1 MNAPVLAL
9 HHLAIRFGG
18 VAAVDDVSFAV
29 AAGDFVGLIG
39 PNGAGK
45 TTLIRLIG
53 GILAPDSGRVEL
65 LGENMTRRSTATR
78 VRRGL
83 ALTHQIVRPFRT
95 MSVLDNVVLAA
106 GHKRTVNPLQALIQ
120 TDRHAER
127 ERAASILH
135 QVGLAG
141 TENKLAGSLPLGQLK
156 RLEIARALALD
167 PTIVLL
173 DEPLAGLNNSEAAE
187 QIDMVAA
194 VNASGVT
201 ILLVEHNLEE
211 VIRACRRLI
220 VLANGRVIGDGL
232 PREVMQQAD
241 VRAAYLG
248 ESVEAHAEG

>member
-9 HHLAIRFGG
+9 HDLAIRFGG
-18 VAAVDDVSFAV
+18 VAAVDDVSFEIAS
-29 AAGDFVGLIG
+29 GDFVGLIG

-45 TTLIRLIG
+45 TTLIRLIS

-65 LGENMTRRSTATR
+65 RGEDVTRRSTASR

-95 MSVLDNVVLAA
+95 MSALDNVVLAA
-106 GHKRTVNPLQALIQ
+106 GHRRTVDPLRALLQ
-120 TDRHAER
+120 TGREAER
-127 ERAASILH
+127 ERARSILR
-135 QVGLAG
+135 QVGLPGA
-141 TENKLAGSLPLGQLK
+141 ERKLAGSLPLGQLK

-167 PTIVLL
+167 PTVVLL
-173 DEPLAGLNNSEAAE
+173 DEPLAGLNNAEAAE
-187 QIDMVAA
+187 QIDMIAE

-220 VLANGRVIGDGL
+220 VLANGRAIGDGL
-232 PREVMQQAD
+232 PRDVMRQDD

-248 ESVEAHAEG
+248 ENVDAYAEG

>member
-1 MNAPVLAL
+1 MNVPALAL
-9 HHLAIRFGG
+9 YDLAIRFGG
-18 VAAVDDVSFAV
+18 VAAVDHVSFSISE
-29 AAGDFVGLIG
+29 GDFVGLIG

-45 TTLIRLIG
+45 TTLIRLIS
-53 GILAPDSGRVEL
+53 GILAPHSGRVDL
-65 LGENMTRRSTATR
+65 LGADVTRRSTATR

-83 ALTHQIVRPFRT
+83 ALTHQVVRPFRT
-95 MSVLDNVVLAA
+95 MSVLDNIVLAA
-106 GHKRTVNPLQALIQ
+106 GHRRTVDPLRALLQ
-120 TDRHAER
+120 TDRQPER
-127 ERAASILH
+127 ERAESILR

-141 TENKLAGSLPLGQLK
+141 VESKLAGSLPLGQLK

-173 DEPLAGLNNSEAAE
+173 DEPLAGLNNAEAAE
-187 QIDMVAA
+187 QIDMIGA

-232 PREVMQQAD
+232 PRDVMRQVD

-248 ESVEAHAEG
+248 QSVDVHA

>member
-1 MNAPVLAL
+1 MNVPVLAL
-9 HHLAIRFGG
+9 HDLAIRFGG
-18 VAAVDDVSFAV
+18 VAAVDHVSFSISY
-29 AAGDFVGLIG
+29 GDFLGLIG

-45 TTLIRLIG
+45 TTLIRLIS
-53 GILAPDSGRVEL
+53 GILAPDSGRVDL
-65 LGENMTRRSTATR
+65 VGEDVTRRSTATR

-106 GHKRTVNPLQALIQ
+106 GHKRTVNPLRALLQ
-120 TDRHAER
+120 TGRQAER
-127 ERAASILH
+127 ERAASILR

-141 TENKLAGSLPLGQLK
+141 TESKLAGSLPLGQLK

-187 QIDMVAA
+187 QIDMIAG

-232 PREVMQQAD
+232 PREVMRQED
-241 VRAAYLG
+241 VRVAYLG
-248 ESVEAHAEG
+248 ESLEAHAEG

>member
-18 VAAVDDVSFAV
+18 VAAVDGVSFSV

-45 TTLIRLIG
+45 TTLIRLIS

-65 LGENMTRRSTATR
+65 LGENVARRSTATR

-95 MSVLDNVVLAA
+95 MSALDNVALAA
-106 GHKRTVNPLQALIQ
+106 GHRRTIDPLRALLQ
-120 TDRHAER
+120 TDRQAER
-127 ERAASILH
+127 GRAASILL

-141 TENKLAGSLPLGQLK
+141 TESKLAGSLPLGQLK

-187 QIDMVAA
+187 QIDMIAGL
-194 VNASGVT
+194 NATGVT

-232 PREVMQQAD
+232 PRDVMRQAD

-248 ESVEAHAEG
+248 ESVEAHAAG

>member
-9 HHLAIRFGG
+9 HHLAISFGG
-18 VAAVDDVSFAV
+18 VAAVDDVSFAIP
-29 AAGDFVGLIG
+29 AGDFVGLIG

-45 TTLIRLIG
+45 TTLIRLIS
-53 GILAPDSGRVEL
+53 GILGPDSGRVEL
-65 LGENMTRRSTATR
+65 LGEDVTRRSVATR

-106 GHKRTVNPLQALIQ
+106 GHKRTVDPLRALIQ
-120 TDRHAER
+120 TGREAER
-127 ERAASILH
+127 ERAASILR

-141 TENKLAGSLPLGQLK
+141 AESKSAGSLPLGQLK

-167 PTIVLL
+167 PTMMLL

-187 QIDMVAA
+187 QIDMISA

-220 VLANGRVIGDGL
+220 VLANGRLIGDGL
-232 PREVMQQAD
+232 PREVMRQDD

-248 ESVEAHAEG
+248 ENVETYAAG

>member
-9 HHLAIRFGG
+9 HDLAIRFGG
-18 VAAVDDVSFAV
+18 VAAVDDVSFEV
-29 AAGDFVGLIG
+29 TSGDFVGLIG

-45 TTLIRLIG
+45 TTLIRLIS

-65 LGENMTRRSTATR
+65 RGEDVTRRSTASR

-106 GHKRTVNPLQALIQ
+106 GHRRTVDPLRALLQ
-120 TDRHAER
+120 TDRQAER
-127 ERAASILH
+127 ERATSILR
-135 QVGLAG
+135 QVGLTG
-141 TENKLAGSLPLGQLK
+141 EESKLAGSLPLGQLK

-173 DEPLAGLNNSEAAE
+173 DEPLAGLNNAEAAE
-187 QIDMVAA
+187 QIDMIAR

-232 PREVMQQAD
+232 PRDVMRQAD
-241 VRAAYLG
+241 VRTAYLG
-248 ESVEAHAEG
+248 ESVEAHA

>member
-1 MNAPVLAL
+1 MNVPALAL
-9 HHLAIRFGG
+9 YDLAIRFGG
-18 VAAVDDVSFAV
+18 VAAVDHVSFSISE
-29 AAGDFVGLIG
+29 GDFVGLIG

-45 TTLIRLIG
+45 TTLIRLIS
-53 GILAPDSGRVEL
+53 GILAPDSGRVDL
-65 LGENMTRRSTATR
+65 LGADVTPRSTATR

-83 ALTHQIVRPFRT
+83 ALTHQVVRPFRT
-95 MSVLDNVVLAA
+95 MSVLDNIVLAA
-106 GHKRTVNPLQALIQ
+106 GHRRTVDPLRALLQ
-120 TDRHAER
+120 TDRQPER
-127 ERAASILH
+127 ERAESILR

-141 TENKLAGSLPLGQLK
+141 VESKLAGSLPLGQLK

-173 DEPLAGLNNSEAAE
+173 DEPLAGLNNAEAAE
-187 QIDMVAA
+187 QIDMIGA

-232 PREVMQQAD
+232 PRDVMRQDD
-241 VRAAYLG
+241 VRAACLG
-248 ESVEAHAEG
+248 QSVDVHA

>member
-9 HHLAIRFGG
+9 HHLAISFGG
-18 VAAVDDVSFAV
+18 VAAVDDVSFAIP
-29 AAGDFVGLIG
+29 AGDFVGLIG

-45 TTLIRLIG
+45 TTLIRLIS
-53 GILAPDSGRVEL
+53 GILGPDSGRVEL
-65 LGENMTRRSTATR
+65 LGEDVTRRSVATR

-106 GHKRTVNPLQALIQ
+106 GHKRTVDPLRALIQ
-120 TDRHAER
+120 TGREAER
-127 ERAASILH
+127 ERAASILR

-141 TENKLAGSLPLGQLK
+141 AESKSAGSLPLGQLK

-167 PTIVLL
+167 PTIMLL

-187 QIDMVAA
+187 QIDMISA

-220 VLANGRVIGDGL
+220 VLANGRLIGDGL
-232 PREVMQQAD
+232 PREVMRQDD

-248 ESVEAHAEG
+248 ENVETYAAG

>member
-1 MNAPVLAL
+1 MNVPALAL
-9 HHLAIRFGG
+9 YDLAIRFGG
-18 VAAVDDVSFAV
+18 VAAVDHVSFSISE
-29 AAGDFVGLIG
+29 GDFVGLIG

-45 TTLIRLIG
+45 TTLIRLIS
-53 GILAPDSGRVEL
+53 GILAPHSGRVDL
-65 LGENMTRRSTATR
+65 LGADVTRRSTATR
-78 VRRGL
+78 ARRGL
-83 ALTHQIVRPFRT
+83 ALTHQVVRPFRT
-95 MSVLDNVVLAA
+95 MSVLDNIVLAA
-106 GHKRTVNPLQALIQ
+106 GHRRTVDPLRALLQ
-120 TDRHAER
+120 TDRQPER
-127 ERAASILH
+127 ERAESILR

-141 TENKLAGSLPLGQLK
+141 VESKLAGSLPLGQLK

-173 DEPLAGLNNSEAAE
+173 DEPLAGLNNAEAAE
-187 QIDMVAA
+187 QIDMIGA

-232 PREVMQQAD
+232 PRDVMRQDD

-248 ESVEAHAEG
+248 QSVDVHA

>member
-9 HHLAIRFGG
+9 NDLAIRFGG
-18 VAAVDDVSFAV
+18 VAAVDNVSLTIAG
-29 AAGDFVGLIG
+29 GDFVGLIG

-45 TTLIRLIG
+45 TTLIRLIS
-53 GILAPDSGRVEL
+53 GILAPDEGRVAL
-65 LGENMTRRSTATR
+65 LGEDVTRRSTASR

-106 GHKRTVNPLQALIQ
+106 GHKRTVDPLRALMQ
-120 TDRHAER
+120 TGRATER
-127 ERAASILH
+127 ERAVSILR

-141 TENKLAGSLPLGQLK
+141 AETKLAGALPLGQLK

-187 QIDMVAA
+187 QIDMIAA
-194 VNASGVT
+194 VNAHGVT

-220 VLANGRVIGDGL
+220 VLANGRVIGNGR
-232 PREVMQQAD
+232 PREVMLQDD

-248 ESVEAHAEG
+248 ESVGAHAEG

>member
-1 MNAPVLAL
+1 M
-9 HHLAIRFGG
+9 
-18 VAAVDDVSFAV
+18 SFSISE
-29 AAGDFVGLIG
+29 GDFVGLIG

-45 TTLIRLIG
+45 TTLIRLIS
-53 GILAPDSGRVEL
+53 GILAPDSGRVDL
-65 LGENMTRRSTATR
+65 LGADVTRRSTATR

-83 ALTHQIVRPFRT
+83 ALTHQVVRPFRT
-95 MSVLDNVVLAA
+95 MSVLDNIVLAA
-106 GHKRTVNPLQALIQ
+106 GHRRTVDPLRALLQ
-120 TDRHAER
+120 TDRQPER
-127 ERAASILH
+127 ERAESILR

-141 TENKLAGSLPLGQLK
+141 VESKLAGSLPLGQLK

-173 DEPLAGLNNSEAAE
+173 DEPLAGLNNAEAAE
-187 QIDMVAA
+187 QIDMIGA

-232 PREVMQQAD
+232 PRDVMRQDD

-248 ESVEAHAEG
+248 QSVDVHA

>member
-1 MNAPVLAL
+1 MNVPALAL
-9 HHLAIRFGG
+9 YDLAIRFGG
-18 VAAVDDVSFAV
+18 IAAVDHVSFSISE
-29 AAGDFVGLIG
+29 GDFVGLIG

-45 TTLIRLIG
+45 TTLIRLIS
-53 GILAPDSGRVEL
+53 GILAPHSGRVDL
-65 LGENMTRRSTATR
+65 LGADVTRRSTATR

-83 ALTHQIVRPFRT
+83 ALTHQVVRPFRT
-95 MSVLDNVVLAA
+95 MSVLDNIVLAA
-106 GHKRTVNPLQALIQ
+106 GHRRTVDPLRALLQ
-120 TDRHAER
+120 TDRQPER
-127 ERAASILH
+127 ERAESILR

-141 TENKLAGSLPLGQLK
+141 VESKLAGSLPLGQLK

-173 DEPLAGLNNSEAAE
+173 DEPLAGLNNAEAAE
-187 QIDMVAA
+187 QIDMIGA

-232 PREVMQQAD
+232 PRDVMRQDD

-248 ESVEAHAEG
+248 QSVDVHA

>member
-1 MNAPVLAL
+1 VNAPVLAL
-9 HHLAIRFGG
+9 HELAIRFGG
-18 VAAVDDVSFAV
+18 VAAVDSVSFSISS
-29 AAGDFVGLIG
+29 GDFVGLIG

-45 TTLIRLIG
+45 TTLIRLIS
-53 GILAPDSGRVEL
+53 GILVPDGGRVEL
-65 LGENMTRRSTATR
+65 RGEDVTARSTATR

-106 GHKRTVNPLQALIQ
+106 GHKRTVNPLQALVHTGRQ
-120 TDRHAER
+120 AER
-127 ERAASILH
+127 ERAASILR

-141 TENKLAGSLPLGQLK
+141 TEGKLAGSLPLGQLK

-187 QIDMVAA
+187 QIDMIAG
-194 VNASGVT
+194 VNARGVT

-232 PREVMQQAD
+232 PRDVMRQDD

-248 ESVEAHAEG
+248 ESAEAHAEG

>member
-1 MNAPVLAL
+1 MNVPALAL
-9 HHLAIRFGG
+9 YDLAIRFGG
-18 VAAVDDVSFAV
+18 VAAVDHVSFSISE
-29 AAGDFVGLIG
+29 GDFVGLIG

-45 TTLIRLIG
+45 TTLIRLIS
-53 GILAPDSGRVEL
+53 GILAPHSGRVDL
-65 LGENMTRRSTATR
+65 LGADVTRRSTATR

-83 ALTHQIVRPFRT
+83 ALTHQVVRPFRT
-95 MSVLDNVVLAA
+95 MSVLDNIVLAA
-106 GHKRTVNPLQALIQ
+106 GHRRTVDPLRALLQ
-120 TDRHAER
+120 TDRQPER
-127 ERAASILH
+127 ERAESILR

-141 TENKLAGSLPLGQLK
+141 VESKLAGSLPLGQLK

-173 DEPLAGLNNSEAAE
+173 DEPLAGLNNAEAAE
-187 QIDMVAA
+187 QIDMIGA

-232 PREVMQQAD
+232 PRDVMRQDD

-248 ESVEAHAEG
+248 QSVDVHA

>member
-1 MNAPVLAL
+1 MNVPALAL
-9 HHLAIRFGG
+9 YDLAIRFGG
-18 VAAVDDVSFAV
+18 VAAVDHVSFSISE
-29 AAGDFVGLIG
+29 GDFVGLIG

-45 TTLIRLIG
+45 TTLIRLIS
-53 GILAPDSGRVEL
+53 GILAPDSGRVDL
-65 LGENMTRRSTATR
+65 LGADVTPRSTATR

-83 ALTHQIVRPFRT
+83 ALTHQVVRPFRT
-95 MSVLDNVVLAA
+95 MSVLDNIVLAA
-106 GHKRTVNPLQALIQ
+106 GHRRTVDPLRALLQ
-120 TDRHAER
+120 TDRQPER
-127 ERAASILH
+127 ERAESILR

-141 TENKLAGSLPLGQLK
+141 VESKLAGSLPLGQLK

-173 DEPLAGLNNSEAAE
+173 DEPLAGLNNAEAAE
-187 QIDMVAA
+187 QIDMIGA

-232 PREVMQQAD
+232 PRDVMRQDD

-248 ESVEAHAEG
+248 QSVDVHA